1 MPDKRILVR
10 PLRAGV
16 HKTCQEG
23 ATACCLQRE
32 YQAETDLR
40 RLKILFSKMLIFF
53 TKPKSDHAIQTA
65 LLI

>member
-40 RLKILFSKMLIFF
+40 RLKILFSKNVNIFH
-53 TKPKSDHAIQTA
+53 KAKE
-65 LLI
+65 